1 MNPSNEVPE
10 PLVLA
15 AIDRAVRHR
24 ERETTPSW
32 EVYAHMGFPRRSGG
46 ARAARRQLDA
56 LTASSQS
63 NPSPHSYPSSNATAA
78 PSQGRRRG

>member
-1 MNPSNEVPE
+1 MEEPMNPSTEVPE

-32 EVYAHMGFPRRSGG
+32 EVSRTWAFPTAPAAHAPL
-46 ARAARRQLDA
+46 AANSMR
-56 LTASSQS
+56 
-63 NPSPHSYPSSNATAA
+63 
-78 PSQGRRRG
+78 